1 MKELSVVIPAY
12 NEQKNV
18 SLLYNKLKEVLSSMK
33 KTYEIIFVDDGSTD
47 STFLELENIQKKDLN
62 VIVIKFRG
70 NFGQTFALDAGFKAA
85 RGKVIIS
92 MDADLQNDPADI
104 PILLTKMKEGYDVV
118 CGWRRDRKD
127 PLLKHIISRG
137 AYLLR
142 KILFKDEVHDSGCTL
157 KAFKRECFNDL
168 DLFGEMHRFIPALLS
183 WQGFKITE
191 VAVRH
196 HKRKYGETKYTIK
209 RVLKGF
215 LDMIVV
221 KFWMRY
227 SSRPIYL
234 FGGFGLLMT
243 IVGLV
248 IGFYLSVQKIL
259 HYDSY
264 TLSDRPLLL
273 FSVLLVILGVQFVVS
288 GLLADII
295 IKTYYKKGKPYKPYK
310 IERELK

>member
-18 SLLYNKLKEVLSSMK
+18 SLLYNKLKEVLSGMK
-33 KTYEIIFVDDGSTD
+33 KSYEIIFVDDGSTD
-47 STFLELENIQKKDLN
+47 STFLELENLQKKDLN
-62 VIVIKFRG
+62 VMVIKFRG

-127 PLLKHIISRG
+127 SLLKHIISRG

-157 KAFKRECFNDL
+157 KAFKRECFDDL

-209 RVLKGF
+209 RVVKGF

-221 KFWMRY
+221 KFWMGY

-243 IVGLV
+243 IVGLA
-248 IGFYLSVQKIL
+248 IGFYLSIQKIL

-273 FSVLLVILGVQFVVS
+273 LSVFMVILGVQFVVS
-288 GLLADII
+288 GLLADIL
-295 IKTYYKKGKPYKPYK
+295 IKAYYRKEKPYK
-310 IERELK
+310 IEKELK